1 MKKIWI
7 STALSAILVTAIN
20 ADVRSFGGSS
30 SEHSSSNYSSNNSS
44 NKGNSSATHSVE
56 GSSTSSGHSS
66 GNYSGSSSEGTH
78 SSSGSQSSSGSASA
92 NQDGSGSSSGSTS
105 AQHSNDGNSQGDQES
120 DGGDMMKPH
129 MPDNPA
135 NDHDD
140 ENEDNNGTINPHMP
154 DNPIKGGHESDFGKK
169 EPPKKPQFEHA
180 KEAPKAVM
188 LQWSDETDNELG
200 YKVYRDGEL
209 IAILPPN
216 STQFIDKNVEPGK
229 EYTYEIKPFNDF
241 GEGEGVETSVKTKEP
256 HDRDKVENH
265 FKDHLADFYNGS
277 VDPEKLNKMVE
288 EYEEGKPLTD
298 IYKKFFLKE
307 NKDLP
312 NEEFVKELYKTLLD
326 KEIDQSTLED
336 LVNKLKNAE
345 ITREELYYDVITSDE
360 FKTKIQE
367 EGIENPFEGDEE
379 QEKEKVK
386 KISEF
391 VKRFY
396 TELLDRNPEEGGY
409 NYWERQLADKELSA
423 KDIAKQFFDSEEFKS
438 KNLSDEDFVKTVYK
452 VIMGRDADQ
461 AGVDFWTQKLKEGMS
476 RDDLVNQFLE
486 APEFENLAKN
496 YDIEAKDPVKE
507 FVSRFYTNALQRDAD
522 PNGTQYWA
530 KELKDADKT
539 AKEVAK
545 EFFNSE
551 EFKNLNLNDEEFI
564 KTAYKT
570 LLGRD
575 ADEAGLKYWE
585 EQLQNGVSR
594 EELIDQ
600 FLDSEEFKKFAMESG
615 VLVDKPSV

>member
-20 ADVRSFGGSS
+20 ADVRSFGGF
-30 SEHSSSNYSSNNSS
+30 
-44 NKGNSSATHSVE
+44 T
-56 GSSTSSGHSS
+56 SGHSS
-66 GNYSGSSSEGTH
+66 GSYSGSSSEGTH

-140 ENEDNNGTINPHMP
+140 ENEDNNGTMNPHMP

-265 FKDHLADFYNGS
+265 FKDHLADFYNES

-575 ADEAGLKYWE
+575 ADEAGLKYWK

-615 VLVDKPSV
+615 VLVDKPSA